1 MPIFTFSLWSQS
13 SDYLDQTPIHKLK
26 FPSSVSEPG
35 GARSFS
41 RVPEA
46 PSRGHQTLI
55 SGVDSIT
62 CPTAPPLG
70 DTEPAFKY
78 HKHKA
83 EDSDTSSDSSSEREE
98 YKDGIAH
105 QLKETLHLG
114 DCPWPPRPESHSCPQ
129 QKALLQAQM
138 HGKDMSD
145 FRVYPVV
152 EKPDPKNPQAFIR
165 VHEQVSFK
173 TLKELT
179 QACTVY
185 GPTAPLLLNCQ
196 STVGDSALLPEDWMG
211 IAKACPAQGNIYCG
225 KLATQSYVENR
236 RLVLL
241 MEFQLTRT
249 CYLVR
254 AHLKG
259 CLINSSSLLR
269 LISR

>member
-1 MPIFTFSLWSQS
+1 
-13 SDYLDQTPIHKLK
+13 
-26 FPSSVSEPG
+26 
-35 GARSFS
+35 
-41 RVPEA
+41 
-46 PSRGHQTLI
+46 
-55 SGVDSIT
+55 VDSIT
-62 CPTAPPLG
+62 CLTVPPLG

-78 HKHKA
+78 KHKA
-83 EDSDTSSDSSSEREE
+83 EDSDTSSDSSSEGEE
-98 YKDGIAH
+98 NEDAMVH

-114 DCPWPPRPESHSCPQ
+114 NCPWPPGPESHGSPL

-138 HGKDMSD
+138 HGEDMPG
-145 FRVYPVV
+145 FCVYPVD
-152 EKPDPKNPQAFIR
+152 EKPDPNNPQAFIR